1 MKSPASRCVESRG
14 IHRLPAVLTGVVVIP
29 AWAAEGVDA
38 PAGVLGWVVAGL
50 VAAVALWR
58 VRQLTQT
65 LRAERRKQEALL
77 REQAGLLATVPGLR
91 DLVQQLTA
99 GIASLQ
105 TATDIH
111 RTALSE
117 VNQSVAGAARRLGD
131 LALVLEADA
140 SPPEVAES
148 AASSLPEIEPALL
161 ALDAAAGGLGEKFTR
176 LHERTD
182 EIAQA
187 VAALDKVSE
196 RINLLSLNAAI
207 ESEKAGDRGHGFV
220 AIAQEIRRLADH
232 TSATSLG
239 IARHV
244 ARAREVV
251 SEGVMS
257 VERFQS
263 EVHGGVTVVRKSMG
277 AAQAG
282 HTGSSQEDERITRA
296 LRDCQSTAQAL
307 RVSAR
312 ALGTEDE
319 RAAERL
325 RELARLAVQ
334 LASALQTMQAG
345 GSGAP
350 D

>member
-1 MKSPASRCVESRG
+1 VKSPASRCVEVGG
-14 IHRLPAVLTGVVVIP
+14 IRRFPALVTGMVVTPV
-29 AWAAEGVDA
+29 WAASGVDA
-38 PAGVLGWVVAGL
+38 PACVLGWVVAGL
-50 VAAVALWR
+50 VAAIALWR
-58 VRQLTQT
+58 VRRLAEA
-65 LRAERRKQEALL
+65 LRAERRKHETLL
-77 REQAGLLATVPGLR
+77 RDQAGLLATVPGLR
-91 DLVQQLTA
+91 DLAQQLTV

-117 VNQSVAGAARRLGD
+117 VNQSVAGAASQLSELVGV
-131 LALVLEADA
+131 LAADA
-140 SPPEVAES
+140 PPEAVES
-148 AASSLPEIEPALL
+148 TASSLPEIEPALL

-176 LHERTD
+176 LHERAD
-182 EIAQA
+182 EITQA
-187 VAALDKVSE
+187 VSALDKVSE

-263 EVHGGVTVVRKSMG
+263 EVHGGVNVMRRAMSSARAFDAG
-277 AAQAG
+277 AN
-282 HTGSSQEDERITRA
+282 TEDERIARA
-296 LRDCQSTAQAL
+296 LRDCQTTAQAL
-307 RVSAR
+307 RVSSR

-325 RELARLAVQ
+325 RELGRLAVQ
-334 LASALQTMQAG
+334 LANVLQTMQAG
-345 GSGAP
+345 GSGVR

>member
-1 MKSPASRCVESRG
+1 MN
-14 IHRLPAVLTGVVVIP
+14 LTGWGV
-29 AWAAEGVDA
+29 AA
-38 PAGVLGWVVAGL
+38 VVAGL
-50 VAAVALWR
+50 ALWR
-58 VRQLTQT
+58 LRHLNHALKASQDQQASLVRN
-65 LRAERRKQEALL
+65 QET
-77 REQAGLLATVPGLR
+77 LLANLPALKELARQMSVG
-91 DLVQQLTA
+91 VA
-99 GIASLQ
+99 ALQ
-105 TATDIH
+105 TATDIQ

-117 VNQSVAGAARRLGD
+117 VNQSVAGAASRLGE
-131 LALVLEADA
+131 LAVVLEAGA
-140 SPPEVAES
+140 SPPVATAES
-148 AASSLPEIEPALL
+148 TGSPLLDLEPALL

-187 VAALDKVSE
+187 VAGLDKVSE

-232 TSATSLG
+232 TAATCLG

-263 EVHGGVTVVRKSMG
+263 EVHGGVNAVRLATSPTPSG
-277 AAQAG
+277 EAAAD
-282 HTGSSQEDERITRA
+282 EDERMTRA

-307 RVSAR
+307 RASAR
-312 ALGTEDE
+312 TLGTEDG
-319 RAAERL
+319 RAGERL
-325 RELARLAVQ
+325 RELGRLAQQ
-334 LASALQTMQAG
+334 LMTALQGAETG
-345 GSGAP
+345 GRSAE